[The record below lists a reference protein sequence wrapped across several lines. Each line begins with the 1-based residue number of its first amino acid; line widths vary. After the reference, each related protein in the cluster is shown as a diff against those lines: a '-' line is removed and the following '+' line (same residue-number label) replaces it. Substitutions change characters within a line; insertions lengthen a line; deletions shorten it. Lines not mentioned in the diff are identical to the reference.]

1 MYNDRMEVIYNMS
14 TINERFREAREH
26 LKLTQT
32 EFASLANRTRSE
44 ISNIEYNKTSP
55 KEEVIKAVCSA
66 HGISRRFLETG
77 EYPILLPSPE
87 EETDYI
93 NDLLSELD
101 NPFVDVIRAVMQAYE
116 ESGPEDKK
124 RIKDFAARFTHKMQ
138 KENRD

>member
-1 MYNDRMEVIYNMS
+1 MS

-44 ISNIEYNKTSP
+44 ISNIEYNRTSP

-77 EYPILLPSPE
+77 ELPILLPGPE
-87 EETDYI
+87 EESDYI

-101 NPFVDVIRAVMQAYE
+101 NPFIDAIRAVMQAYE
-116 ESGPEDKK
+116 ESSPEDKK

>member
-1 MYNDRMEVIYNMS
+1 MS

-32 EFASLANRTRSE
+32 EFATLANRTRSE

-55 KEEVIKAVCSA
+55 KEEVIKAVCAA

-77 EYPILLPSPE
+77 ELPILLPGPDD
-87 EETDYI
+87 ETDYI
-93 NDLLSELD
+93 NELLNELD
-101 NPFVDVIRAVMQAYE
+101 NPFIDAIKAVMQAYE
-116 ESGPEDKK
+116 ESSPEDKK

>member
-1 MYNDRMEVIYNMS
+1 MS
-14 TINERFREAREH
+14 TINARFREAREH
-26 LKLTQT
+26 LKLSQDD
-32 EFASLANRTRSE
+32 FASLANRTRSE
-44 ISNIEYNKTSP
+44 IKNIEYNKTSP

-77 EYPILLPSPE
+77 ELPILLPGPE

-101 NPFVDVIRAVMQAYE
+101 NPFIDAIRAVMQAYE
-116 ESGPEDKK
+116 ESSPEDKK